1 MASVSDLQRWKRFTL
16 TKNSSRKQNI
26 KNVLW
31 KKTQEYSWERQLIE
45 LINLIFIQRHSQI
58 LLVSLDNLRI
68 VIFLQY
74 LAPAGTLV

>member
-16 TKNSSRKQNI
+16 IKNSSRKQNI